1 MTNQLKTSI
10 VFPLVLIFVGTHA
23 QPWTQPCFHLLYRKL
38 DGWLLWFHF
47 CCYGYIYISWPKPT
61 WRMWGLDW
69 LTIPSCTKKPGKP
82 IKAGTPA
89 LVTSQPQSRA
99 ESEACA
105 LAAYS
110 LLLHSASF
118 LHSLTAHVP
127 AHDMVL
133 PTSMVEPPTS
143 INNQDNSHTDMPT
156 GQPYLNSS
164 SIETLAS

>member
-47 CCYGYIYISWPKPT
+47 CCYGYIYIYPDQN
-61 WRMWGLDW
+61 L
-69 LTIPSCTKKPGKP
+69 GKS

-89 LVTSQPQSRA
+89 LVTSQSQSRA

-105 LAAYS
+105 LAACS